1 MTDQQ
6 AKEGVTW
13 KFSRCGLTVISAVR
27 MKPTPTATSMQLKCV
42 FPKAQWSWR
51 LSPKVWDGK
60 KKGNSLGV
68 LETGREDTDPKWLS
82 PGTREITMVA
92 EFCLSRS
99 RHTPW

>member
-51 LSPKVWDGK
+51 LSPKVWYGK
-60 KKGNSLGV
+60 KKKKAIPWV
-68 LETGREDTDPKWLS
+68 FWKLEERTLTLNGCHLAPER
-82 PGTREITMVA
+82 
-92 EFCLSRS
+92 
-99 RHTPW
+99 